1 MSMVSGVVGG
11 VDTHADVHVAAAIDS
26 NGGVLGVESFPTDA
40 AGYEALTEWL
50 VGFGLVIRVGVE
62 GTGSYGVG
70 LQRHLHRQGVEVVE
84 VDRPNRQA
92 RRRLGKSDPVDAVS
106 AARAALSG
114 TATVTP
120 KRRDGAVEQIR
131 VLLIARRSA
140 RRQRNQTLNQL
151 RQVVI
156 TGPDEIRA
164 RFKDRPKA
172 GLVSEAARMRPRK
185 GNDPITYTT
194 NVVIRGLARRIKDLN
209 DEMHT
214 IDDALTGLIDAT
226 APSLLD
232 CYGVGVDTAATLL
245 VTAGDNPDRLHTER
259 SWAHLC
265 GVTPVATG
273 SGKTSGRVRLNH
285 GGDRQANAALYRIVL
300 TRMSSD
306 SETRNYVRRR
316 RAEGLST
323 REIMRC
329 LKRYVARQTFKH
341 LPRAA

>member
-1 MSMVSGVVGG
+1 M
-11 VDTHADVHVAAAIDS
+11 
-26 NGGVLGVESFPTDA
+26 LGIESFPTDA
-40 AGYEALTEWL
+40 AGYRSLADWL
-50 VGFGLVIRVGVE
+50 SGFGPVVRVGVE

-70 LQRHLHRQGVEVVE
+70 LARHLHREGVVVVE
-84 VDRPNRQA
+84 VDRPDRQA
-92 RRRLGKSDPVDAVS
+92 RRKLGKSDPVDAEA

-114 TATVTP
+114 SATTTP
-120 KRRDGAVEQIR
+120 KRRDGTVEQMR
-131 VLLIARRSA
+131 VLMIARRSA
-140 RRQRNQTLNQL
+140 RMQRNQTLNQL

-156 TGPDEIRA
+156 CGPDEVRA
-164 RFKDRPKA
+164 RFKDRYKT

-185 GNDPITYTT
+185 GSDPIVFTT
-194 NVVIRGLARRIKDLN
+194 NMVIRGLARRIEDLN
-209 DEMHT
+209 GEMRT
-214 IDDALTGLIDAT
+214 IDGALTELIEET
-226 APSLLD
+226 APSLLE
-232 CYGVGVDTAATLL
+232 CYGVGVVTAATLL
-245 VTAGDNPDRLHTER
+245 VTAGDNPDRLHSER

-265 GVTPVATG
+265 GVSPVPTG

-285 GGDRQANAALYRIVL
+285 GGDRHANAALYQIVL

-306 SETRNYVRRR
+306 DETRNYVRRR

>member
-1 MSMVSGVVGG
+1 MVSEVVGG
-11 VDTHADVHVAAAIDS
+11 VDTHADVHVAAAIDT
-26 NGGVLGVESFPTDA
+26 NGGVLGIESFSVDA
-40 AGYEALTEWL
+40 AGYRRLEEWL
-50 VGFGLVIRVGVE
+50 TSFGPVIRVGVE

-70 LQRHLHRQGVEVVE
+70 LTRHLHANGVEVVE
-84 VDRPNRQA
+84 VDRQNRQT
-92 RRRLGKSDPVDAVS
+92 RRKLGKSDPIDAEA

-114 TATVTP
+114 TANVTP
-120 KRRDGAVEQIR
+120 KRRDGTVEQIR
-131 VLLIARRSA
+131 VLLVARRSA

-156 TGPDEIRA
+156 CGPDEIRA
-164 RFKDRPKA
+164 RYKDRPKA
-172 GLVSEAARMRPRK
+172 GLISEAARMRPHK
-185 GNDPITYTT
+185 GSDPITYTT
-194 NVVIRGLARRIKDLN
+194 NIVIRGLARRIQDLN
-209 DEMHT
+209 DEIHT
-214 IDDALTGLIDAT
+214 IDRALKGLIDQT
-226 APSLLD
+226 APSLLEL
-232 CYGVGVDTAATLL
+232 YGVGVDTAATLL
-245 VTAGDNPDRLHTER
+245 VAAGDNPDRLNTER

-265 GVTPVATG
+265 GVTPIPTG
-273 SGKTSGRVRLNH
+273 SGKTSGRVRLNR

-306 SETRNYVRRR
+306 PQTRNYVRRR

>member
-11 VDTHADVHVAAAIDS
+11 VDTHADMHVAAALDQ
-26 NGGVLGVESFPTDA
+26 NGGLLGIESFGVDA
-40 AGYEALTEWL
+40 AGYRSLLSWL
-50 VGFGLVIRVGVE
+50 AGFGPVVKIGVE

-70 LQRHLHRQGVEVVE
+70 LARHLHANGVEVVE
-84 VDRPNRQA
+84 VDRPNRQK
-92 RRRLGKSDPVDAVS
+92 RRKRGKSDPVDAEA

-114 TATVTP
+114 SATTTP
-120 KRRDGAVEQIR
+120 KWRDGTVEQIR
-131 VLLIARRSA
+131 VLMVARRSA
-140 RRQRNQTLNQL
+140 RMQRNQTLNQL
-151 RQVVI
+151 RQIVI
-156 TGPDEIRA
+156 CAPEEIRV
-164 RFKDRPKA
+164 RFKDRYKT
-172 GLVSEAARMRPRK
+172 GLVSEAAAMRPRK
-185 GNDPITYTT
+185 GSDPIVFTT
-194 NVVIRGLARRIKDLN
+194 NVVIRSLARRIKDL
-209 DEMHT
+209 DGEMRS
-214 IDDALTGLIDAT
+214 IDDALLGLIDQT
-226 APSLLD
+226 APSLLA
-232 CYGVGVDTAATLL
+232 CYGVGVVTAATLL

-265 GVTPVATG
+265 GVTPIPTG

-285 GGDRQANAALYRIVL
+285 GGDRNANAALYQIVL

-306 SETRNYVRRR
+306 PETRNYVRRR

>member
-11 VDTHADVHVAAAIDS
+11 VDTHADVHVAAAVDS
-26 NGGVLGVESFPTDA
+26 NGAVLGVESFPVNR
-40 AGYEALTEWL
+40 AGYERLNAWL
-50 VGFGLVIRVGVE
+50 ASFGPVVKVGVE

-70 LQRHLHRQGVEVVE
+70 LARHLHDAGVEVVE
-84 VDRPNRQA
+84 VDRPDRQT
-92 RRRLGKSDPVDAVS
+92 RRRLGKSDPIDAEA

-114 TATVTP
+114 TARVTP
-120 KRRDGAVEQIR
+120 KRRDGAVEQMR
-131 VLLIARRSA
+131 VLMIARRSA
-140 RRQRNQTLNQL
+140 RMQRNQTLNQL

-156 TGPDEIRA
+156 TGPDEIRV
-164 RFKDRPKA
+164 RFKDRYKT
-172 GLVSEAARMRPRK
+172 GLVSEAARMRPRE
-185 GNDPITYTT
+185 GSDPVTYTT
-194 NVVIRGLARRIKDLN
+194 YVVIRSLARRIRDLN
-209 DEMHT
+209 DEMRT
-214 IDDALTGLIDAT
+214 IDGALEELIDAT
-226 APSLLD
+226 APSLLE
-232 CYGVGVDTAATLL
+232 CYGVGVVTAATLL

-265 GVTPVATG
+265 GVSPVPAG

-285 GGDRQANAALYRIVL
+285 GGDRQANAALYQIVL

-306 SETRNYVRRR
+306 AETRNYVRRR

>member
-1 MSMVSGVVGG
+1 MVSGVIGG
-11 VDTHADVHVAAAIDS
+11 VDTHADVHVAAAIDE
-26 NGGVLGVESFPTDA
+26 NGGLLGVESFPAST
-40 AGYEALTEWL
+40 AGYEHLTRWL
-50 VGFGLVIRVGVE
+50 TSFGPVVKVGIE

-70 LQRHLHRQGVEVVE
+70 LSRHLHANGVEVVE
-84 VDRPNRQA
+84 VDRPNRQI
-92 RRRLGKSDPVDAVS
+92 RRRLGKSDPIDAEA

-114 TATVTP
+114 SASVTP
-120 KRRDGAVEQIR
+120 KRRDGTVEQMR
-131 VLLIARRSA
+131 VLMIARRSA
-140 RRQRNQTLNQL
+140 RMQRNQTLNQL

-156 TGPDEIRA
+156 CGPDEVRT
-164 RFKDRPKA
+164 RFKDRYKT

-185 GNDPITYTT
+185 GSDPIVFTT
-194 NVVIRGLARRIKDLN
+194 NTVIRGLARRIQDLN

-214 IDDALTGLIDAT
+214 IDDALDGLVNET

-232 CYGVGVDTAATLL
+232 CYGVGAVTAATLL

-265 GVTPVATG
+265 GVSPVPTG
-273 SGKTSGRVRLNH
+273 TGKTAGRVRLNH
-285 GGDRQANAALYRIVL
+285 GGDRQANAALYQIVL

-341 LPRAA
+341 LPRVA

>member
-11 VDTHADVHVAAAIDS
+11 VDTHADVHVAVAIDL
-26 NGGVLGVESFPTDA
+26 NGGVLGVGSFPTDE
-40 AGYEALTEWL
+40 AGYRSLTDWL
-50 VGFGLVIRVGVE
+50 CGFGPVVKVGVE

-70 LQRHLHRQGVEVVE
+70 LARYLHREGVVVVE
-84 VDRPNRQA
+84 VDRQNRQT
-92 RRRLGKSDPVDAVS
+92 RRRLGKSDPIDAEA

-120 KRRDGAVEQIR
+120 KRRDGTVEQMR
-131 VLLIARRSA
+131 VLMIARRSA
-140 RRQRNQTLNQL
+140 RMQRNQTLNQL
-151 RQVVI
+151 RQIVI
-156 TGPDEIRA
+156 CGPDEIRA

-172 GLVSEAARMRPRK
+172 GLVSEAAGMRPRK
-185 GNDPITYTT
+185 GNDPIVFTTY
-194 NVVIRGLARRIKDLN
+194 VVIRGLARRIKDLN
-209 DEMHT
+209 DEIGS
-214 IDDALTGLIDAT
+214 IDRALRELIDAT
-226 APSLLD
+226 APSLLE
-232 CYGVGVDTAATLL
+232 CYGVGASTAATLL

-265 GVTPVATG
+265 GVSPVPAG

-285 GGDRQANAALYRIVL
+285 GGDRQANAALYQIVL

-306 SETRNYVRRR
+306 AETRNYVRRR

-323 REIMRC
+323 REVMRC